1 MDTSTHTQHTAL
13 ITGGTGGLGTAFAR
27 ALADEGHTVL
37 VTHLPQENPQA
48 WLERQA
54 ADGYQFKAY
63 PVDVSDYDSTQA
75 LAKAIISDGYTVD
88 ILVNNAGI
96 TRDASFKKMTKQ
108 AWDEVVHVN
117 LDGMFNMSKPFIDG
131 MLAKNWGRIV
141 NIASISGIRGNFGQ
155 ANYAATKAGIT
166 GFTKT
171 LALEFARKGI
181 TVNSISP
188 GFVKTEMTA
197 AIPQEVMNNV
207 ILPQIPVGR
216 LGNPEELAALLAFIC
231 SEKAGFLTGANI
243 NMNGGQFML

>member
-1 MDTSTHTQHTAL
+1 
-13 ITGGTGGLGTAFAR
+13 
-27 ALADEGHTVL
+27 
-37 VTHLPQENPQA
+37 
-48 WLERQA
+48 
-54 ADGYQFKAY
+54 
-63 PVDVSDYDSTQA
+63 
-75 LAKAIISDGYTVD
+75 
-88 ILVNNAGI
+88 
-96 TRDASFKKMTKQ
+96 
-108 AWDEVVHVN
+108 
-117 LDGMFNMSKPFIDG
+117 

-197 AIPQEVMNNV
+197 AIPQDVMNNV